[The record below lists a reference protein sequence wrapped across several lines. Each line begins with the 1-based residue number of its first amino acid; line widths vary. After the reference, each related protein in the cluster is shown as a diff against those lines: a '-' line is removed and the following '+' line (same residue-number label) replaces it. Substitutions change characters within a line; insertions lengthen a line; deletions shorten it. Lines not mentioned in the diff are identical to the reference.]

1 VRCYKDLKIQ
11 FFKKK
16 KKKKTQVGQARASQP
31 TGKEAE

>member
-1 VRCYKDLKIQ
+1 MLQRFKDTIFQ
-11 FFKKK
+11 KK

>member
-1 VRCYKDLKIQ
+1 MLQRFKDTIFQ
-11 FFKKK
+11 K